1 LSLINDRS
9 DPVRAGLYG
18 AGAFGAFILQ
28 ALTTSESMRV
38 TALGSR
44 TPSRANEL
52 AAKHNIGRVYPMFE
66 QLIAD
71 PQLDAVILA
80 SPPGKHGA
88 QTLAAL
94 AEGKHVLV
102 EKPLATTL
110 DEAEAIIRVA
120 ASNNL
125 IVALD
130 YPMLYTPL
138 VAAARLFAKSRLSG
152 PLLRLSVENIAS
164 CEGLDD
170 EHWFWNK
177 DISGGIFVEHGV
189 HFFDWLGRIA
199 GEAERVMAFAYA
211 QARREDRVL
220 AVVQHAGGAFASYY
234 HAFVT
239 QPRTERTR
247 CVLAFESVELILDG
261 WIPAQLQLR
270 GQGAAVATTTI
281 RRMVNRSVTS
291 IAKPEGFIFDAG
303 PSQPLYL
310 DGVRAAAEDFARSIR
325 EPGYVA
331 HNDARKAFASLRVAI
346 AANDAAAS
354 GVAVNLPRSEIS
366 ALP

>member
-1 LSLINDRS
+1 LDGS
-9 DPVRAGLYG
+9 DSVSVC
-18 AGAFGAFILQ
+18 
-28 ALTTSESMRV
+28 AL
-38 TALGSR
+38 ASR
-44 TPSRANEL
+44 TPSRAAEL
-52 AAKHNIGRVYPMFE
+52 AVKHNIRRLHSTFE
-66 QLIAD
+66 ELITD

-80 SPPGKHGA
+80 SPPGKHGS

-102 EKPLATTL
+102 EKPLATTME
-110 DEAEAIIRVA
+110 EAEATIRVA

-138 VAAARLFAKSRLSG
+138 VAAAMLFAKSRLSG

-177 DISGGIFVEHGV
+177 EISGGIFVEHGV

-199 GEAERVMAFAYA
+199 GDAERVMAFALT
-211 QARREDRVL
+211 QAGREDRVL
-220 AVVQHAGGAFASYY
+220 AVVQHASGALASYY

-239 QPRTERTR
+239 QPRAERTR
-247 CVLAFESVELILDG
+247 CVLTFEFVELILDG
-261 WIPAQLQLR
+261 WIPTQLQLR

-281 RRMVNRSVTS
+281 RRMMNRSVAS

-303 PSQPLYL
+303 SSQQLYL
-310 DGVRAAAEDFARSIR
+310 DGVRAAAEDFVRSIR